1 MAYSLS
7 INAHKL
13 AKELKIDVND
23 LISIDLR
30 LMGWGEEDA
39 YRISH
44 PASGTNM
51 IKNEAKLFYS
61 SQLFKRVFEERRI
74 MVFGTKLDDSDIRDK
89 TTVVKELNT
98 LASQTK
104 DPKLRTEIL
113 MKIADLQQMKKD
125 ATEVDEDPVRF
136 YLPISDDELKR
147 LIEEKAKELAKKK
160 VGK

>member
-1 MAYSLS
+1 MVYSLS

-13 AKELKIDVND
+13 AKELKVDVND
-23 LISIDLR
+23 LITIDLR

-51 IKNEAKLFYS
+51 IKNESKLFYNS
-61 SQLFKRVFEERRI
+61 KLFQRVFEERRN
-74 MVFGTKLDDSDIRDK
+74 MVFGEHLETSDIRDK
-89 TTVVKELNT
+89 TSVVKELNI

-104 DPKLRTEIL
+104 DPKIRTEIL
-113 MKIADLQQMKKD
+113 MKLADLQQMKKD

-136 YLPISDDELKR
+136 YLPISDDELNQ
-147 LIEEKAKELAKKK
+147 LIEEKAQELAKKK